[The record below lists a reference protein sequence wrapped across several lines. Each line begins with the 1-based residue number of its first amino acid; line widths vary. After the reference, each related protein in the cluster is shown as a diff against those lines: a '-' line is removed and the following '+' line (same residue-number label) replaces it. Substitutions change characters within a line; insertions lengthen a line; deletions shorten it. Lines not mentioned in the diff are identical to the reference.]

1 MDRPGPAGPCPPPRG
16 RPHGQAR
23 AAQVKEA
30 ATAKRPR
37 REMHSP
43 PMPASKPPCVA
54 TARSWPTAPA
64 GDGRTQCD
72 SLCAAPGPVAC
83 RRLGPVCQPGA
94 SPRRSRAVTGPAG
107 QAQARWPHVRAAKAI
122 RAVFL
127 ADGGGNVHHLSV
139 KYLVK
144 SDVAALRIQSSP
156 QFFRLVPRFLP
167 AGESQK
173 LAISEFPKWRKYL
186 ISLSFRGQSSVRP
199 VQVGGFDVNI
209 VIHRSTAVRGRGG
222 PARHDAWPP
231 SLGAILAHTD
241 GPCGS

>member
-1 MDRPGPAGPCPPPRG
+1 MDRPGPTGPCPPPRG

-94 SPRRSRAVTGPAG
+94 SPLRSRAVTG
-107 QAQARWPHVRAAKAI
+107 QAQARWPHVLAAKAI
-122 RAVFL
+122 RAVF
-127 ADGGGNVHHLSV
+127 GGW
-139 KYLVK
+139 
-144 SDVAALRIQSSP
+144 
-156 QFFRLVPRFLP
+156 
-167 AGESQK
+167 
-173 LAISEFPKWRKYL
+173 WRQY
-186 ISLSFRGQSSVRP
+186 
-199 VQVGGFDVNI
+199 
-209 VIHRSTAVRGRGG
+209 
-222 PARHDAWPP
+222 PP
-231 SLGAILAHTD
+231 SLAENLSKFVCLRSTSISTSTFWRP
-241 GPCGS
+241 GPPVFAVRREPRIHRPTACTYLLGCTYLIRTYLYVTPVTPMENF